1 MLLHQLSHFFQKS
14 GVYGS
19 FSVIDEFDLSL
30 IPFDN
35 DIMSLE
41 QEKAFYVS
49 TVCVKIQ

>member
-1 MLLHQLSHFFQKS
+1 MFFYLQKA

-19 FSVIDEFDLSL
+19 FSIIDEFDLSL

-41 QEKAFYVS
+41 QEKSFYVS
-49 TVCVKIQ
+49 NKIYFIR